1 MTRQLIALVTAWLL
15 FVSQATSGIFWFQ
28 PALSAGGGGGCTV
41 QKDQVAGAESDIN
54 ALAADSGTTYV
65 GGQFTAGSSYTL
77 CAVTLRLRK
86 VGTPTFTLNAKIYTN
101 NAGSP
106 GTLVGTGS
114 NNFSISSLTTSD
126 GDAAF
131 TGLSASLTSGT
142 VYWIVIQ
149 STGSPNDFSDY
160 GIVSG
165 AFGSTTF
172 RQSANGTTWSN
183 GAGSIA
189 IRFTS
194 YSQ

>member
-1 MTRQLIALVTAWLL
+1 MRCLSWLICLL
-15 FVSQATSGIFWFQ
+15 LAVGE
-28 PALSAGGGGGCTV
+28 LSSDTIVVKRAFPPAGGGACTV
-41 QKDQVAGAESDIN
+41 QKDQVSGAESDIN

-126 GDAAF
+126 GDASF

-149 STGSPNDFSDY
+149 STGSPNDFSNY

-165 AFGSTTF
+165 AFGATTF